1 MGQYAPGAD
10 RDLLIEEIRALQRR
24 VQALETSAPLRSA
37 SISDGGRLA
46 IKSRDGV
53 DQIILGRTDD
63 PTRKAPDGNPQ
74 MVFYVYRSTGEA
86 ALTLE
91 DAAPAVDG
99 FQQYLAI
106 WDRAGNIIMGD
117 DTTSGQGLARPY
129 LPVPF
134 YPFLNPPSITT
145 NAATFTTLMRSAAHA
160 KQHPRIK
167 VGVTVYADAGTT
179 GEVRLWD
186 ATNGVRIGSALTIP
200 ANSWADY
207 NIGPADLGGSHMGT
221 VDLDIQARRTG
232 GAGNIGV
239 QVIGAFAVQ
248 S

>member
-1 MGQYAPGAD
+1 MGQYAGGAD
-10 RDLLIEEIRALQRR
+10 RDPLMEEIRALRRR
-24 VQALETSAPLRSA
+24 VAALETAAPLRSA

-63 PTRKAPDGNPQ
+63 PSRRAPDGNPQ
-74 MVFYVYRSTGEA
+74 MVFYLYRSTGEP

-106 WDRAGNIIMGD
+106 WDRAGNIIASD

-134 YPFLNPPSITT
+134 YPYLNPPAITT
-145 NAATFTTLMRSAAHA
+145 TAATFTTLMRSAAHA
-160 KQHPRIK
+160 KQHPRIQ
-167 VGVTVYADAGTT
+167 VGVTVFADPGTT

-186 ATNGVRIGSALTIP
+186 ATHGVRIGSILTIP

-207 NIGPADLGGSHMGT
+207 NIGPATLGGSHVDT
-221 VDLDIQARRTG
+221 IDLDIQARRIG
-232 GAGNIGV
+232 GAGTIGV